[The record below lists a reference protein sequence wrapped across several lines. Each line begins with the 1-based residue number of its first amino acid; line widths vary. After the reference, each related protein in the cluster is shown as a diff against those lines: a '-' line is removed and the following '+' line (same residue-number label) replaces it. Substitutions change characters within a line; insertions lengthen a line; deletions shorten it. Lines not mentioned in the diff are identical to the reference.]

1 MASELPI
8 RGAYLATINYL
19 KAERAPLLHELD
31 IDNYRLEL
39 RASPEKIFFLLYLP
53 NGFVLLS
60 LLLAASIGAA
70 EDVQV
75 ERRKEATTLRYQ
87 TGMGTFSI
95 QTQLEISSGLL
106 YPPDE
111 LHI

>member
-31 IDNYRLEL
+31 IDNYRFEL

-60 LLLAASIGAA
+60 LLSPAPIGAA

-75 ERRKEATTLRYQ
+75 ERRKEATTLRVPSSRQ
-87 TGMGTFSI
+87 SI
-95 QTQLEISSGLL
+95 IIFMFWAMPEPFAL
-106 YPPDE
+106 YPT
-111 LHI
+111 LH